1 MKLEGSAGAG
11 ERIER
16 RERADAGDSDE
27 SLSWARGDARAS
39 RHDGRTGGPVG
50 GGGPVPACSRAALHG
65 MFRRAVAALAGRGDL
80 AAVPSDLESKPAPE
94 VKRLAEAYSAGQF
107 ALFRGLVERRR

>member
-1 MKLEGSAGAG
+1 
-11 ERIER
+11 
-16 RERADAGDSDE
+16 
-27 SLSWARGDARAS
+27 
-39 RHDGRTGGPVG
+39 
-50 GGGPVPACSRAALHG
+50 VPACSRAALHG

-80 AAVPSDLESKPAPE
+80 AAVPRDLESKPAPE